1 MRLIL
6 LVMASKSASVATRAG
21 ASISV
26 SPTARITRF
35 SSKKAVSYA
44 RAPRRPGDGSPRA
57 R

>member
-1 MRLIL
+1 
-6 LVMASKSASVATRAG
+6 VMASKSASVAIRAG

-26 SPTARITRF
+26 SPTARITRS